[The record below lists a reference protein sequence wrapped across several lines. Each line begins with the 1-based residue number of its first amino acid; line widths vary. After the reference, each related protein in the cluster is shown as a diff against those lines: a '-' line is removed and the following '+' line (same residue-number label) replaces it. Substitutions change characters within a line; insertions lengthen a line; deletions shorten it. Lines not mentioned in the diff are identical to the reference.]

1 MKKTIAFILLIGLIN
16 TAWAHQL
23 PLNPKLRIQINKNV
37 ELLGLAYFVGFEGVD
52 IETKTIDIKGK
63 KMPKKDW
70 HNYGY
75 FIYEKYKQFATNES
89 LLNSFTVADHL
100 WLDYLIA
107 LLVQV
112 EDFPNASL
120 TEAIPE
126 QYYINFSKTKNLKEA
141 KENATI
147 FLGGLNSF
155 YTQINFNQYLLD
167 SKKYYDQALEEV
179 KQGLPKTDFI
189 STMEGFYKKSFDTY
203 TLLPSL
209 TIPKGMG
216 FGVQYT
222 SGGNTHI
229 FNVFGA
235 LDFQQF
241 LNVNQLQMGFTDKQR
256 LRELS
261 VHEFGHSFVNP
272 SVDKLPEK
280 MITDTEHLLEPMRL
294 AMANQGYN
302 TWRASLYEHF
312 VRAGEIIIAEKIGD
326 KAGSENLFKYYLE
339 ERQFKYI
346 PSILIELRKYDS
358 GQYKTY
364 DKTVLAAMK
373 EIEKNK

>member
-1 MKKTIAFILLIGLIN
+1 MKKTLALIFLIYVAN
-16 TAWAHQL
+16 NLFAHT
-23 PLNPKLRIQINKNV
+23 PPPNKKLKIQINTNV
-37 ELLGLAYFVGFEGVD
+37 ELLGLAYFIGFEGVD
-52 IETKTIDIKGK
+52 IETKTIDINGK

-75 FIYEKYKQFATNES
+75 FIYEKYKKFATNES
-89 LLNSFTVADHL
+89 ILNSLTVADHL

-107 LLVQV
+107 FLVQV
-112 EDFPNASL
+112 DDFPNARL

-126 QYYINFSKTKNLKEA
+126 SYYINFSKTKNLKEA

-147 FLGGLNSF
+147 FLGGLNTF
-155 YTQINFNQYLLD
+155 HKQIDFNQYLID
-167 SKKYYDQALEEV
+167 SKKYYDKAIEEV
-179 KQGLPKTDFI
+179 RNGLPEADFI
-189 STMEGFYKKSFDTY
+189 STMEGFYKNSFDTY
-203 TLLPSL
+203 TLVPSL

-216 FGVQYT
+216 FGVRY
-222 SGGNTHI
+222 SAAAKTHI

-235 LDFQQF
+235 LDVQKF
-241 LNVNQLQMGFTDKQR
+241 LDTTDLQMGFADKQN

-280 MITDTEHLLEPMRL
+280 IIIETEPLLEPIRL
-294 AMANQGYN
+294 AMSNQGYN

-312 VRAGEIIIAEKIGD
+312 VRAGEIIISEKSGD
-326 KAGSENLFKYYLE
+326 MSGAQNLMKQYLQ

-346 PSILIELRKYDS
+346 PAILIELRKYDN
-358 GQYKTY
+358 GQYRTY
-364 DKTVLAAMK
+364 DETVLAAMK
-373 EIEKNK
+373 EIARKE

>member
-1 MKKTIAFILLIGLIN
+1 MKKTIVLFLFTLLTNNLF
-16 TAWAHQL
+16 AHTP
-23 PLNPKLRIQINKNV
+23 PLNPKLKIQINKNV
-37 ELLGLAYFVGFEGVD
+37 ELLGLAYFIGFEGVN
-52 IETKTIDIKGK
+52 IETETIDVRGK
-63 KMPKKDW
+63 KIPKKEW

-75 FIYEKYKQFATNES
+75 FIYGKYKKFAANES

-112 EDFPNASL
+112 EDFPNARL
-120 TEAIPE
+120 TDSIPE
-126 QYYINFSKTKNLKEA
+126 SYYINFSKNKNLKEA
-141 KENATI
+141 KENAII

-155 YTQINFNQYLLD
+155 YTQIDFNQYLID
-167 SKKYYDQALEEV
+167 SKKYYDQAIEEV
-179 KQGLPKTDFI
+179 KKGLPETDFI
-189 STMEGFYKKSFDTY
+189 STMEGFYKSSFDTY
-203 TLLPSL
+203 TLVPSL

-216 FGVQYT
+216 FGVKYT
-222 SGGNTHI
+222 LGSKTHI

-235 LDFQQF
+235 LDFQTF
-241 LNVNQLQMGFTDKQR
+241 LNTNELQMGFTDKQR

-280 MITDTEHLLEPMRL
+280 MVTETAPLLEPMRL
-294 AMANQGYN
+294 VMSNQGYG
-302 TWRASLYEHF
+302 TWRACLYEHF

-326 KAGSENLFKYYLE
+326 VAGAKKLLNQYLE

-346 PSILIELRKYDS
+346 PTILVELRKYDS
-358 GQYKTY
+358 GEYKTY
-364 DKTVLAAMK
+364 DETVLASIK
-373 EIEKNK
+373 EIEKQ

>member
-1 MKKTIAFILLIGLIN
+1 MKKTITLILVIFLTNNLFAYN
-16 TAWAHQL
+16 L
-23 PLNPKLRIQINKNV
+23 PPNKKLKVEINKNV
-37 ELLGLAYFVGFEGVD
+37 ELLGLAYFIGFEGVD
-52 IETKTIDIKGK
+52 IETKTIDVRGK

-75 FIYEKYKQFATNES
+75 FIYEKYKKFAANES

-107 LLVQV
+107 FLVQV
-112 EDFPNASL
+112 EDFPNAKL
-120 TEAIPE
+120 TDTIPTS
-126 QYYINFSKTKNLKEA
+126 YYINFSETRNLKEA
-141 KENATI
+141 KENVTI
-147 FLGGLNSF
+147 FLGGLNTF
-155 YTQINFNQYLLD
+155 YQQIDFNQYLID
-167 SKKYYDQALEEV
+167 SKKYYDKAIEEV
-179 KQGLPKTDFI
+179 RKGLPTTDFI
-189 STMEGFYKKSFDTY
+189 SAMEGFYKNKFDSY
-203 TLLPSL
+203 TLVPSL

-216 FGVQYT
+216 FGVRY
-222 SGGNTHI
+222 SSDSKTHI

-241 LNVNQLQMGFTDKQR
+241 LNTDDLQMGFTDKQR

-280 MITDTEHLLEPMRL
+280 MITDTEPLLEPIRL
-294 AMANQGYN
+294 AMSNQGYN

-312 VRAGEIIIAEKIGD
+312 TRAGEIMIAEKIGD
-326 KAGSENLFKYYLE
+326 MAGAKKLLNEYLQ

-346 PSILIELRKYDS
+346 PTILIELRKYDS

-364 DKTVLAAMK
+364 DEAVLAAMN
-373 EIEKNK
+373 EIGKNG

>member
-1 MKKTIAFILLIGLIN
+1 MKKFITLISFILLTNHLV
-16 TAWAHQL
+16 TYSA
-23 PLNPKLRIQINKNV
+23 PPDKKLKIQINKNV
-37 ELLGLAYFVGFEGVD
+37 ELLGLAYFIGFEGVD
-52 IETKTIDIKGK
+52 IETKTIDVRGK

-75 FIYEKYKQFATNES
+75 FIYGKYKKYAANES

-107 LLVQV
+107 FLVQV
-112 EDFPNASL
+112 DDFPDAQL

-126 QYYINFSKTKNLKEA
+126 SYYINFSRTKNLKEA

-147 FLGGLNSF
+147 FLGGLNAF
-155 YTQINFNQYLLD
+155 YKQIDFNQYMID
-167 SKKYYDQALEEV
+167 SKPYYDKAIEEV
-179 KQGLPKTDFI
+179 RNGLPETDFI
-189 STMEGFYKKSFDTY
+189 GTMEGFYKSSFDTY
-203 TLLPSL
+203 TLVPSL

-216 FGVQYT
+216 FGVKY
-222 SGGNTHI
+222 SASEKTHI

-235 LDFQQF
+235 LDSQQF
-241 LNVNQLQMGFTDKQR
+241 LKTSDLQMGFADKQR

-280 MITDTEHLLEPMRL
+280 IITDTEPLLEPMRL
-294 AMANQGYN
+294 AMSNQGYN

-312 VRAGEIIIAEKIGD
+312 VRAGEIIIAEKTGD
-326 KAGSENLFKYYLE
+326 TSGAKNLLNTYLH
-339 ERQFKYI
+339 ERQFNYI
-346 PSILIELRKYDS
+346 PTILVELRKYDR

-364 DKTVLAAMK
+364 DETVLAAMK
-373 EIEKNK
+373 EIAKK